1 MLVEMENL
9 GESLDREEF
18 VDSAYELYQTLDV
31 VQKEAVLHFAPE
43 KGTLEA
49 KHANRDATFAPQLN
63 KKSLEMVQN
72 SELLNHKVEERL
84 TMYL

>member
-31 VQKEAVLHFAPE
+31 VQ
-43 KGTLEA
+43 
-49 KHANRDATFAPQLN
+49 
-63 KKSLEMVQN
+63 
-72 SELLNHKVEERL
+72 
-84 TMYL
+84 